1 MMGQGS
7 IRHNN
12 REFTAANVD
21 RERSEQNIVFVN
33 EDLKRTYNNLFGEA
47 LETYNAGK
55 KKTRDKIPDYYEHI
69 RKSKQEKLFHEAIFQ
84 IGNLNDCG
92 CGTEGGQRAAEAL
105 TAFAKTFQERNPHL
119 YVFNMVLHMDEAT
132 PHLHVDY
139 IPVAT
144 EQTRG
149 LSTRVSMKQALKQQG
164 FTGVGQKQ
172 TEWKAWMDREK
183 EVLTEIAQQ
192 HEFEIISLGSNRR
205 HMELPEYRAAIQES
219 EAVQEQTAAALQELA
234 DMQEKKTELKGEI
247 KSLSGTVAALK
258 AAERVRVDFDTIQ
271 PEKTLTGAVKG
282 VTVEQIQQL
291 KKVAMTGAAAKQAVV
306 ELKKKNAALEK
317 ENAEMQKKIPSTMD
331 RLLEKK
337 NLELLETR
345 NFNLRQENKEL
356 KEALEEERSF
366 SDRLLEGIDRVLDM
380 LERHLPKQLLHLVD
394 KARDLL
400 PEHQVKPL
408 LHSRPACPLHQGA
421 VPQEKALGRAVK
433 CRDPADAVRCLGG
446 HIGRDVRKHSCHSIT
461 SWGWPRR
468 CRPAVPESPR
478 SCQSG
483 RRPPCRR
490 SSTSPGTGGRCPC
503 PGKSPGPPPHS

>member
-1 MMGQGS
+1 MIKRVDKRLQAVQCLTGNKIKIIACITMLIDHFSKIFLES
-7 IRHNN
+7 IMNDKLFPLYLAGGMSTEQFYGIDAFQKNILNGIGTIAFPLFCLLLSEGFFYTKN
-12 REFTAANVD
+12 RKRYIGGMLAFALI
-21 RERSEQNIVFVN
+21 SEVPFDIGFFSRYSIAEGTFPFYLQ
-33 EDLKRTYNNLFGEA
+33 
-47 LETYNAGK
+47 
-55 KKTRDKIPDYYEHI
+55 YEHI
-69 RKSKQEKLFHEAIFQ
+69 RQSKQEKLFHEAIFQ

-400 PEHQVKPL
+400 PEHQTY
-408 LHSRPACPLHQGA
+408 R
-421 VPQEKALGRAVK
+421 QEKQHER
-433 CRDPADAVRCLGG
+433 G
-446 HIGRDVRKHSCHSIT
+446 H
-461 SWGWPRR
+461 SWGDM
-468 CRPAVPESPR
+468 SL
-478 SCQSG
+478 
-483 RRPPCRR
+483 
-490 SSTSPGTGGRCPC
+490 
-503 PGKSPGPPPHS
+503 

>member
-1 MMGQGS
+1 
-7 IRHNN
+7 
-12 REFTAANVD
+12 
-21 RERSEQNIVFVN
+21 
-33 EDLKRTYNNLFGEA
+33 
-47 LETYNAGK
+47 
-55 KKTRDKIPDYYEHI
+55 
-69 RKSKQEKLFHEAIFQ
+69 
-84 IGNLNDCG
+84 
-92 CGTEGGQRAAEAL
+92 
-105 TAFAKTFQERNPHL
+105 
-119 YVFNMVLHMDEAT
+119 MVLHMDEAT

-205 HMELPEYRAAIQES
+205 HMELPEYRAAIQ

-366 SDRLLEGIDRVLDM
+366 SDRLLEGIDRVLDTG
-380 LERHLPKQLLHLVD
+380 EEK
-394 KARDLL
+394 
-400 PEHQVKPL
+400 
-408 LHSRPACPLHQGA
+408 SGA
-421 VPQEKALGRAVK
+421 
-433 CRDPADAVRCLGG
+433 
-446 HIGRDVRKHSCHSIT
+446 S
-461 SWGWPRR
+461 
-468 CRPAVPESPR
+468 
-478 SCQSG
+478 
-483 RRPPCRR
+483 
-490 SSTSPGTGGRCPC
+490 
-503 PGKSPGPPPHS
+503 

>member
-1 MMGQGS
+1 MSGDGVVA
-7 IRHNN
+7 HN
-12 REFTAANVD
+12 RRTYFAENVD
-21 RERSEQNIVFVN
+21 PTRTHLNVEYCYTPIEEAYHQLFDAALAEFNAKQ
-33 EDLKRTYNNLFGEA
+33 KRKDRCIEN
-47 LETYNAGK
+47 
-55 KKTRDKIPDYYEHI
+55 YYEKI
-69 RKSKQEKLFHEAIFQ
+69 LDGKQEKPFYEVIFQ
-84 IGNLNDCG
+84 VGNKDDM
-92 CGTEGGQRAAEAL
+92 GTAGENAEL
-105 TAFAKTFQERNPHL
+105 AKTILDKFYRSFLERNPQLHV
-119 YVFNMVLHMDEAT
+119 YSAHLHMDEAT

-149 LSTRVSMKQALKQQG
+149 VSTRVSMKQALKQQG
-164 FTGVGQKQ
+164 FTGVGRKQ

-205 HMELPEYRAAIQES
+205 HMELPEYRAAIQEA

-282 VTVEQIQQL
+282 VTVDQIRQL
-291 KKVAMTGAAAKQAVV
+291 KDVAMTGAAAKQTVV
-306 ELKKKNAALEK
+306 DLKKKNAVLEEEK
-317 ENAEMQKKIPSTMD
+317 AELKKKIPSVHEKMEAAAQRS
-331 RLLEKK
+331 RLESQ
-337 NLELLETR
+337 N
-345 NFNLRQENKEL
+345 RQLWSENEEL

-400 PEHQVKPL
+400 PEHQTY
-408 LHSRPACPLHQGA
+408 R
-421 VPQEKALGRAVK
+421 QEKQHER
-433 CRDPADAVRCLGG
+433 G
-446 HIGRDVRKHSCHSIT
+446 H
-461 SWGWPRR
+461 SWGDM
-468 CRPAVPESPR
+468 SL
-478 SCQSG
+478 
-483 RRPPCRR
+483 
-490 SSTSPGTGGRCPC
+490 
-503 PGKSPGPPPHS
+503 

>member
-1 MMGQGS
+1 MGHGS

-21 RERSEQNIVFVN
+21 RERSGQNIVFVN
-33 EDLKRTYNNLFGEA
+33 EDLKQTYNNLFGEA
-47 LETYNAGK
+47 LEAYNAGT

-69 RKSKQEKLFHEAIFQ
+69 RQRKQEKLFHETIFQ

-92 CGTEGGQRAAEAL
+92 CGMEGGQRAAEAL
-105 TAFAKTFQERNPHL
+105 TEFAKTFQERNPHL
-119 YVFNMVLHMDEAT
+119 HVFNMVLHMDEAT

-139 IPVAT
+139 IPGAT
-144 EQTRG
+144 GQTRG

-164 FTGVGQKQ
+164 FTGVGRKQ

-205 HMELPEYRAAIQES
+205 HMELPEYRAAIQEA

-258 AAERVRVDFDTIQ
+258 AAERVRVDFDTIR

-291 KKVAMTGAAAKQAVV
+291 KEVAMTGAAAKQTVV
-306 ELKKKNAALEK
+306 ALNKKNASLEK
-317 ENAEMQKKIPSTMD
+317 EKAEMREKIPSVHEKMEAAAQRS
-331 RLLEKK
+331 RLE
-337 NLELLETR
+337 NQ
-345 NFNLRQENKEL
+345 NRQLWSENKEL
-356 KEALEEERSF
+356 KAELEEERSF

-394 KARDLL
+394 KARELL
-400 PEHQVKPL
+400 PDHQTY
-408 LHSRPACPLHQGA
+408 S
-421 VPQEKALGRAVK
+421 QEKPHER
-433 CRDPADAVRCLGG
+433 G
-446 HIGRDVRKHSCHSIT
+446 H
-461 SWGWPRR
+461 SWGDM
-468 CRPAVPESPR
+468 SL
-478 SCQSG
+478 
-483 RRPPCRR
+483 
-490 SSTSPGTGGRCPC
+490 
-503 PGKSPGPPPHS
+503 

>member
-1 MMGQGS
+1 MKT
-7 IRHNN
+7 IRQIAD
-12 REFTAANVD
+12 EIGVSKTAVNKQIANLGL
-21 RERSEQNIVFVN
+21 RSGLRKNGNQFAIDEHQ
-33 EDLKRTYNNLFGEA
+33 EA
-47 LETYNAGK
+47 L
-55 KKTRDKIPDYYEHI
+55 I
-69 RKSKQEKLFHEAIFQ
+69 
-84 IGNLNDCG
+84 
-92 CGTEGGQRAAEAL
+92 
-105 TAFAKTFQERNPHL
+105 
-119 YVFNMVLHMDEAT
+119 
-132 PHLHVDY
+132 
-139 IPVAT
+139 
-144 EQTRG
+144 
-149 LSTRVSMKQALKQQG
+149 KQAFSEKS
-164 FTGVGQKQ
+164 Q
-172 TEWKAWMDREK
+172 TEIENQSQTKTQTENHEVSDLVCVLQATIDTLQGQLEVKDRQIEQQAQTITR
-183 EVLTEIAQQ
+183 LTDALAAAQ
-192 HEFEIISLGSNRR
+192 
-205 HMELPEYRAAIQES
+205 
-219 EAVQEQTAAALQELA
+219 QTAAALQELA

-400 PEHQVKPL
+400 PEHQTY
-408 LHSRPACPLHQGA
+408 R
-421 VPQEKALGRAVK
+421 QEKQHER
-433 CRDPADAVRCLGG
+433 G
-446 HIGRDVRKHSCHSIT
+446 H
-461 SWGWPRR
+461 SWGDM
-468 CRPAVPESPR
+468 SL
-478 SCQSG
+478 
-483 RRPPCRR
+483 
-490 SSTSPGTGGRCPC
+490 
-503 PGKSPGPPPHS
+503 

>member
-69 RKSKQEKLFHEAIFQ
+69 RQSKQEKLFHEAIFQ

-105 TAFAKTFQERNPHL
+105 IEYAKSFQERNPHL
-119 YVFNMVLHMDEAT
+119 HVFNMVLHMDEAT

-291 KKVAMTGAAAKQAVV
+291 KEVAMTGAAAKQTVV
-306 ELKKKNAALEK
+306 ALNKKNASLEK
-317 ENAEMQKKIPSTMD
+317 EKAEADKKA
-331 RLLEKK
+331 
-337 NLELLETR
+337 
-345 NFNLRQENKEL
+345 
-356 KEALEEERSF
+356 KEASHALFAGGGVSAHMPTVEVTADDLYNDKLDIMAVLVKASLCESRS
-366 SDRLLEGIDRVLDM
+366 D
-380 LERHLPKQLLHLVD
+380 
-394 KARDLL
+394 AR
-400 PEHQVKPL
+400 
-408 LHSRPACPLHQGA
+408 
-421 VPQEKALGRAVK
+421 RAVQQ
-433 CRDPADAVRCLGG
+433 GG
-446 HIGRDVRKHSCHSIT
+446 VSVDGEKVTDI
-461 SWGWPRR
+461 
-468 CRPAVPESPR
+468 
-478 SCQSG
+478 
-483 RRPPCRR
+483 
-490 SSTSPGTGGRCPC
+490 STSYMLDEFAGE
-503 PGKSPGPPPHS
+503 GKVVKRGKKKFAKVISK

>member
-1 MMGQGS
+1 MTFC
-7 IRHNN
+7 N
-12 REFTAANVD
+12 D
-21 RERSEQNIVFVN
+21 
-33 EDLKRTYNNLFGEA
+33 DLKQVYHEIFDEA
-47 LETYNAGK
+47 LEAYNAGK

-69 RKSKQEKLFHEAIFQ
+69 RQSKQEKLFHEAIFQ

-105 TAFAKTFQERNPHL
+105 IEYAKSFQERNPHL
-119 YVFNMVLHMDEAT
+119 HVFNMVLHMDEAT

-164 FTGVGQKQ
+164 FTGVGRKQ

-205 HMELPEYRAAIQES
+205 HMELPEYRAAIQEA

-282 VTVEQIQQL
+282 VTVEQIREL
-291 KKVAMTGAAAKQAVV
+291 KAAAMTGAAAKQENV
-306 ELKKKNAALEK
+306 ELKKENAALRKDKTEL
-317 ENAEMQKKIPSTMD
+317 QKKVPSIKD
-331 RLLEKK
+331 RMEAAAKQNQLER
-337 NLELLETR
+337 L
-345 NFNLRQENKEL
+345 QYENMEL

-366 SDRLLEGIDRVLDM
+366 SDRLLEDIDRVLDM
-380 LERHLPKQLLHLVD
+380 LERHLPRPLLHLVD
-394 KARDLL
+394 KARELL
-400 PEHQVKPL
+400 PEHQTYRQQQQRERG
-408 LHSRPACPLHQGA
+408 HSWDDMSL
-421 VPQEKALGRAVK
+421 
-433 CRDPADAVRCLGG
+433 
-446 HIGRDVRKHSCHSIT
+446 
-461 SWGWPRR
+461 
-468 CRPAVPESPR
+468 
-478 SCQSG
+478 
-483 RRPPCRR
+483 
-490 SSTSPGTGGRCPC
+490 
-503 PGKSPGPPPHS
+503 